1 MDDIPTNKLSIYLI
15 KDSYSDHKSILKNFD
30 KLTKEEI
37 KDGAETIG
45 TLYYGDS
52 HLFEPS
58 WIKDFFGSSFE
69 NNRAHN
75 TQDENRK
82 LKLFNASSKAVLLI
96 EHQNKVFAIPFGY
109 GWNLL
114 NHGVW
119 EERFGL
125 KTTLNAVDANNLR
138 RIDKK
143 NMSSIP
149 KDTSEQL
156 SREGVAADFGIDI
169 EQDLIQSITGK
180 SKDDAFGKSI
190 TGKDALSV
198 SVKVDLPNIKDFLG
212 SCYQKY
218 SSDDYKKDFG
228 WIDQIAEVKDL
239 KLIEKLNDKMIDNI
253 KNDQVEKTW
262 MAVPELVD
270 WADVSGFSYKNSTR
284 DTSRQD
290 DIHLP
295 DFLDSL
301 SEDDRNDLSVE
312 IFKRKRVFCFSAQ
325 NDQIKHQWSAY
336 NCLYCET
343 NDESEEKTYLLSNGK
358 WYEVEK
364 DFSKQVDSDYQALRG
379 QETSFNLPIYQ
390 HKNEGDYNEKIAEN
404 DNQFCCMDGPENVIP
419 HGGGY
424 SKIEFCDLLTKD
436 KKIIHV
442 KHYGGSSV
450 LSHLFSQGVVSGE
463 LFIADK
469 EFRKKVNEKLS
480 DSHKID
486 NTESRPNASDYEI
499 IFAIISSSEKDLE
512 IPFFSKVSLR
522 NAKRRLETYGYKVA
536 LQKIKTEKQEQ
547 GESVKE

>member
-1 MDDIPTNKLSIYLI
+1 MKGLPTNKLSIYLI
-15 KDSYSDHKSILKNFD
+15 KDSYSNHKSILKNFN
-30 KLTKEEI
+30 KLMKEEI
-37 KDGAETIG
+37 KDGIGTMG

-58 WIKDFFGSSFE
+58 WIRNFFGSSFE
-69 NNRAHN
+69 NNKE
-75 TQDENRK
+75 QKVQYESGK

-96 EHQNKVFAIPFGY
+96 EHQNRIFAISFGY
-109 GWNLL
+109 GRNLL

-125 KTTLNAVDANNLR
+125 KTTLNMVDANNLR

-156 SREGVAADFGIDI
+156 SREGIATDFGIDI

-180 SKDDAFGKSI
+180 SKKEVFGRSI

-198 SVKVDLPNIKDFLG
+198 SVKVNLFGIKEFLEI
-212 SCYQKY
+212 CYQKY
-218 SSDDYKKDFG
+218 LSDDYKKDFG
-228 WIDQIAEVKDL
+228 WIDQIAEVKDPNL
-239 KLIEKLNDKMIDNI
+239 TEKLNGKLIENI
-253 KNDQVEKTW
+253 KNDEVDRTW

-270 WADVSGFSYKNSTR
+270 WADVLGFSYKNSTR

-301 SEDDRNDLSVE
+301 SDDDKNYLSVE
-312 IFKRKRVFCFSAQ
+312 ILKRKKIFCFDAQ
-325 NDQIKHQWSAY
+325 NEQIKHQWSAY

-343 NDESEEKTYLLSNGK
+343 NDDINEKTYLLSNGK

-364 DFSKQVDSDYQALRG
+364 DFSRQVDADYRELRS
-379 QETSFNLPIYQ
+379 QISTFTLPSYQ
-390 HKNEGDYNEKIAEN
+390 HENEKDYNEKIAKN
-404 DNQFCCMDGPENVIP
+404 DNQFCCMDRKNISY
-419 HGGGY
+419 GGGY

-450 LSHLFSQGVVSGE
+450 LSHLFLQGVVSSE

-469 EFRKKVNEKLS
+469 DFRQKVNEKLS

-486 NTESRPNASDYEI
+486 NVANRPRASDYEV
-499 IFAIISSSEKDLE
+499 IFAIISSSDKDLE

-536 LQKIKTEKQEQ
+536 LQKIKAER
-547 GESVKE
+547 

>member
-1 MDDIPTNKLSIYLI
+1 MNDIPTNKLSIYLI
-15 KDSYSDHKSILKNFD
+15 KNSYSDHKSILKNFD

-37 KDGAETIG
+37 KDGTETIG
-45 TLYYGDS
+45 TLYFGDS

-69 NNRAHN
+69 NNKEQN

-96 EHQNKVFAIPFGY
+96 EHQNKIFAIPFGY

-156 SREGVAADFGIDI
+156 SREGIAADFGIDI

-180 SKDDAFGKSI
+180 SKDETFGRSI

-198 SVKVDLPNIKDFLG
+198 SVKVDLAGIKEFLE
-212 SCYQKY
+212 SCHQKY
-218 SSDDYKKDFG
+218 LSDDYKKDFG
-228 WIDQIAEVKDL
+228 WIDQIAEVKDPTL
-239 KLIEKLNDKMIDNI
+239 TETLNAKLIENI
-253 KNDQVEKTW
+253 KNNQVEKTW

-290 DIHLP
+290 DICLP
-295 DFLDSL
+295 DFLGSL
-301 SEDDRNDLSVE
+301 SE
-312 IFKRKRVFCFSAQ
+312 
-325 NDQIKHQWSAY
+325 NDQIKHQWSSY

-343 NDESEEKTYLLSNGK
+343 NGDSNEKTYLLSNGK

-364 DFSKQVDSDYQALRG
+364 DFSKQVDTDYQELRNQTSSLAL
-379 QETSFNLPIYQ
+379 PAYQ
-390 HKNEGDYNEKIAEN
+390 HKNENDYKEKIAQN
-404 DNQFCCMDGPENVIP
+404 DNQFCCMDRKNIS

-436 KKIIHV
+436 KKLIHV

-469 EFRKKVNEKLS
+469 DFRKKVNEKLS
-480 DSHKID
+480 SSHKIS
-486 NTESRPNASDYEI
+486 NTENRPNASDYEV

-536 LQKIKTEKQEQ
+536 LQKIKAKKEEQDETEN
-547 GESVKE
+547 